1 MKIKRFKLNAISA
14 EGLQQKEMNAIV
26 GGNTCNCGCAYANQP
41 GGSSTYDN
49 MNANY
54 GSGYN
59 STNACNLVGRDDY
72 YWEPICRPKAS

>member
-26 GGNTCNCGCAYANQP
+26 GGNTCNCGCAYANQ

-54 GSGYN
+54 GYGYAPNNTCN
-59 STNACNLVGRDDY
+59 SFDRDDY
-72 YWEPICRPKAS
+72 SWLLNCRPKAS